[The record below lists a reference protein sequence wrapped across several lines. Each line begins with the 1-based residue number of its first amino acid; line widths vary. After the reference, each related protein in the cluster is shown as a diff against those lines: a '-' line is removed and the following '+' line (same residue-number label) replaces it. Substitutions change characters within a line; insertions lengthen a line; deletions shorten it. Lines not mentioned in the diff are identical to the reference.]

1 MYIESLLVST
11 LSREFR
17 ISLQYFLSYQRPW
30 LSFQFQLS
38 VVVRESLCPWCDSQE
53 LRIAISLQDLINDVT
68 LSGCVGHHI
77 LDDSYFLF
85 YFCSCFCLDVTC
97 PIFRASK
104 PSPLR
109 SFPSMFSNLCYWH
122 TMTSYIHW
130 IFGSI
135 YTLPHDSFF
144 SRILS
149 ARFFTNF
156 L

>member
-30 LSFQFQLS
+30 LSFQFQLCA
-38 VVVRESLCPWCDSQE
+38 VVQESLYPWCDSQK
-53 LRIAISLQDLINDVT
+53 LRIAISLPDFIDDVT
-68 LSGCVGHHI
+68 LWGCVGHHI

-104 PSPLR
+104 PSPL
-109 SFPSMFSNLCYWH
+109 CYWH

-135 YTLPHDSFF
+135 CTLPRDSFF